1 MIMNRSPVEN
11 ILTYADI
18 FSNQDGNPIPSNH
31 DGSRP
36 VSRYS
41 WSFFKDMTKLH
52 YNININDLNNKSLPR
67 LRETHFGSSVN
78 STVVHS
84 PIEVSTLSTQHS
96 TPLTSNDGRAGKGL
110 ERGRRSVAES
120 VGDDG
125 GVRVPHNDGG
135 VPHHHGGCDGGL
147 PHNQLGKVRLFP
159 LGPAAPINKMPH
171 VQFRLNIL
179 NVFNFSLPR
188 STCRPNGT
196 IFDCELGCFVP
207 IEEYHRRRSKESL
220 ASVKEEM
227 D

>member
-1 MIMNRSPVEN
+1 
-11 ILTYADI
+11 
-18 FSNQDGNPIPSNH
+18 
-31 DGSRP
+31 
-36 VSRYS
+36 
-41 WSFFKDMTKLH
+41 MTKLH

-78 STVVHS
+78 SIPCTVVHS
-84 PIEVSTLSTQHS
+84 PMEVSSLSPQQLNL
-96 TPLTSNDGRAGKGL
+96 TPIATIDGRTATEGGR
-110 ERGRRSVAES
+110 ERVRRSVGDTEGS
-120 VGDDG
+120 VNGGGHHIDG
-125 GVRVPHNDGG
+125 GARHI
-135 VPHHHGGCDGGL
+135 
-147 PHNQLGKVRLFP
+147 QLAKTRLFP

-171 VQFRLNIL
+171 VQFRLNIV
-179 NVFNFSLPR
+179 NVFNFSLQR